1 MPESKWLQR
10 IESGVAK
17 EESKEIANMDL
28 TDYAALL
35 EETEFK

>member
-1 MPESKWLQR
+1 MPENTWLQR
-10 IESGVAK
+10 IENSTVK

-28 TDYAALL
+28 TDYTALL

>member
-1 MPESKWLQR
+1 MPESTWLQR
-10 IESGVAK
+10 IENGAGK

-28 TDYAALL
+28 ADYAALL